1 MVADRKKLR
10 NFGFKIHQNIP
21 MRNSPPL
28 WFPGLEV
35 WLQLKVEEGSSE
47 MSAPWYSPCSKCFP
61 GILLSFA
68 IRTDVGPQEPLRLVC
83 LEL

>member
-21 MRNSPPL
+21 MRNSSPL

-47 MSAPWYSPCSKCFP
+47 MSAPWYSSKCFP

-68 IRTDVGPQEPLRLVC
+68 VHTDVGLQEPLRLVC